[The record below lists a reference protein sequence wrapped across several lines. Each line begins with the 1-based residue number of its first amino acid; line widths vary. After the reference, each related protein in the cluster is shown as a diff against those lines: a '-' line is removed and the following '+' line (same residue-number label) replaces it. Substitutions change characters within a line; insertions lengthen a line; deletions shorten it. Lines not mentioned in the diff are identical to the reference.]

1 MGPKTLPV
9 SDNLMFFL
17 LFLLFCISF
26 NESTSFLWTGKKFNI
41 EGSDVAQKFRF
52 ISSREFLLPLDTNS
66 YSNGDKARKVPV
78 NIIVFSFTFNVI
90 KIIN

>member
-1 MGPKTLPV
+1 MFLP
-9 SDNLMFFL
+9 L
-17 LFLLFCISF
+17 LLLLLLFCISF

-41 EGSDVAQKFRF
+41 EGSIVAHGTERKTFRF

-66 YSNGDKARKVPV
+66 YSNGDKARKVLV
-78 NIIVFSFTFNVI
+78 NIIVFSFTFSVI